1 MTVAAEVRETADRAL
16 IVERQGALARVTLN
30 RPRALNA
37 LTTEMRS
44 ELANAFRGF
53 ARVPELY
60 AVVMRSSSPRAFCAG
75 GDLHE
80 FIATARSDPAET
92 ARSMAEEYGL
102 SWLLDCFSKPTACLI
117 DGLVMG
123 GGAGISLYATHRVA
137 GARYSFSMPETVI
150 GFFPDEGVAATLA
163 RLPDRVGFYLGLT
176 GRAIGRADALALG
189 LVTHCIDAERYG
201 EIERHLIEAD
211 PIDPVLD
218 SRHQDPGPAPLAP
231 LRETIARCFS
241 GGTVE
246 AVIARLGEA
255 ARKGG
260 AVGGWAEVV
269 LADLAKRSPTSL
281 KVTFRHIGDAGGF
294 DLRQTLIVDYRLAT
308 AFLADHDL
316 YEGVRAVLVEKD
328 NAPKWSPSALS
339 EVSESL
345 VQRYFRPLPEGELK
359 LPSREEMQAARV

>member
-1 MTVAAEVRETADRAL
+1 MTAAEVHETADREVIA
-16 IVERQGALARVTLN
+16 ERRGALALVTLN
-30 RPRALNA
+30 RPRSLNA
-37 LTTEMRS
+37 LTTAMRG
-44 ELANAFRGF
+44 ELSSAFRAF
-53 ARVPELY
+53 ARVPEIY

-80 FIATARSDPAET
+80 FIATARGDPPET

-102 SWLLDCFSKPTACLI
+102 SWLLECFSKPTACLI

-123 GGAGISLYATHRVA
+123 GGVGISLYATHRVA
-137 GARYSFSMPETVI
+137 GACYSFSMPETVI

-163 RLPDRVGFYLGLT
+163 RLPDRAGLYLGLT

-189 LVTHCIDAERYG
+189 LVTHCIDAERYP

-218 SRHQDPGPAPLAP
+218 SRHEDPGPAPLAP
-231 LRETIARCFS
+231 LRATIARCFS
-241 GGTVE
+241 ADSVE
-246 AVIARLGEA
+246 EVISRLGEA
-255 ARKGG
+255 SRKGG
-260 AVGGWAEVV
+260 AAASWAEGV

-281 KVTFRHIGDAGGF
+281 KVTFRHIREAGDR
-294 DLRQTLIVDYRLAT
+294 DLRQTLIVDYRLAKG
-308 AFLADHDL
+308 FLAGHDL

-328 NAPKWSPSALS
+328 NAPKWSPSALA
-339 EVSESL
+339 EVSESTL
-345 VQRYFRPLPEGELK
+345 QRYFTPLSEGELE